1 MSEAGQLVHT
11 LEFTKATRKTTFNG
25 FNIETGDVLGLFDD
39 EIVSVGGEYFE
50 VVLATLAGIEFN
62 GWDIITIYYGQDGS
76 REQADQLAAEIE
88 VHYPAVEVEV
98 YFGGQ
103 PHYYYIIS
111 LE

>member
-1 MSEAGQLVHT
+1 MSEAGKLVHT
-11 LEFTKATRKTTFNG
+11 LEFTKATRKTSYNG
-25 FNIETGDVLGLFDD
+25 FDIEAGDVLGLFDD
-39 EIVSVGGEYFE
+39 EVVSVGGEYRE
-50 VVLATLAGIEFN
+50 VVLAALARVESN

-76 REQADQLAAEIE
+76 RYQADQLAAEVE